1 LRIGL
6 TEKISVSDLGSRE
19 AVISVADSGP
29 GIASEDLPHIFDRFY
44 KSNDS
49 HGMGLGLSIAK
60 YIVEAHGG
68 KIKAN
73 NEDGTG
79 TTISFS
85 LPF

>member
-1 LRIGL
+1 M
-6 TEKISVSDLGSRE
+6 KISLSQSVLTSGKE
-19 AVISVADSGP
+19 AVISIEDNGP
-29 GIASEDLPHIFDRFY
+29 GIAKEDLPHIFDRFY

-68 KIKAN
+68 EIKAGS
-73 NEDGTG
+73 EAGRG

-85 LPF
+85 LPH